1 MARFENDL
9 KQLGATIAYIFEH
22 ARITVIDAKPVET
35 VLAARLRVCAC
46 AMAFGR
52 ERVADFNRQS
62 NGYPTERGT
71 AYKSLHRYCGFRVAR
86 SAIDP
91 AKR

>member
-1 MARFENDL
+1 MLE
-9 KQLGATIAYIFEH
+9 
-22 ARITVIDAKPVET
+22 ITVIDAKPVES

-52 ERVADFNRQS
+52 ERVARIVIRQS

-71 AYKSLHRYCGFRVAR
+71 VYESLHRYCGFRVAHR
-86 SAIDP
+86 AIVA
-91 AKR
+91 AKG

>member
-1 MARFENDL
+1 MLE
-9 KQLGATIAYIFEH
+9 
-22 ARITVIDAKPVET
+22 ITVIDAKPVEP

-52 ERVADFNRQS
+52 ERVARTLIRQS

-71 AYKSLHRYCGFRVAR
+71 AYESLHRYRGFRAAR
-86 SAIDP
+86 KAIDP
-91 AKR
+91 TKR